1 MLYVNSHCDFKV
13 DKVNNFFL
21 DFKKFL
27 RYNKNSSYK
36 RRIYMNR
43 KIFGVIAAQPADM
56 EQREILSGIMEQAK
70 KYSIDIAVLSNIYN
84 PIETDDALKC
94 ENEIYDLILSN
105 EFDGFI
111 LISEAIINIDLQK
124 RIIYNLA
131 QQNKIPVVA
140 IGTPLPDFVLP
151 HFRFINTSDEDDTKA
166 ITNHLIEVHGFTN
179 IDILTGHKFIN
190 ASHLRVNGYKDALES
205 HGISF
210 DEQKVFFGDFWM
222 NSGHDLAN
230 KYISGELDLP
240 QAIICTNDYMAYG
253 LLDQFADYGIKVP
266 EDVTVIG
273 YEYVRERLYHTPI
286 LTTYQRNRKALG
298 VEAVDQ
304 LYEKLNNGSYPDVP
318 TFEGK
323 IINGDS
329 CSCGSAKQ
337 QLNYELKSMRAK
349 QINNFLNLF
358 GQFDHRLTECRN
370 IYDFFS
376 VCRDFKYLILN
387 VQEVYFCL
395 NDSWYENSVYSDAM
409 VCYSI
414 FQNSSAIS
422 MYKHEF
428 SKLFNSSSAA
438 YYFNPLFFSKKTIGY
453 VVLKCSS
460 PDDYNYTFRN
470 WLKSVANGL
479 EILHMKNDIQYL
491 TQCQSLSKQYDSLT
505 NLYNEKGMEIAYRSL
520 KNENHTDF
528 IFILLKICIFDN
540 TFSNA
545 EHKVNAIIDVSDAL
559 KEFCGSHD
567 ICGRINDTIFA
578 CFINGS
584 KADAELLADK
594 LTSFLIRKKR
604 YIENYG
610 MDSFICL
617 ATSCNSTSTY
627 SSLLEF
633 GTSHLDLQLKA
644 ISESRILPHYEE
656 MLKIRNKI
664 YMNPEQNY
672 SIDDIC
678 SSYSFSSGHFRSLYK
693 KCFQISFYQD
703 YINARISK
711 AKFLLCTTNLYVQE
725 IAEKCGYTDSKY
737 FLRQFSKTTGYTPN
751 QYRLLL

>member
-1 MLYVNSHCDFKV
+1 MD
-13 DKVNNFFL
+13 
-21 DFKKFL
+21 
-27 RYNKNSSYK
+27 
-36 RRIYMNR
+36 R
-43 KIFGVIAAQPADM
+43 KIFGVIFAQPADI
-56 EQREILSGIMEQAK
+56 EQREILTGIMEQAK
-70 KYSIDIAVLSNIYN
+70 MYDIDIVVLSNIYN
-84 PIETDDALKC
+84 PNETDDALNC

-124 RIIYNLA
+124 RIMRNLN
-131 QQNKIPVVA
+131 QQNNIPVVV

-151 HFRFINTSDEDDTKA
+151 HFRFINTSDEDDIKA
-166 ITNHLIEVHGFTN
+166 ITNHLIETHEFTN
-179 IDILTGHKFIN
+179 IDILMGNKFIDT
-190 ASHLRVNGYKDALES
+190 SHLRVNGYKEALES
-205 HGISF
+205 HGLSF
-210 DEQKVFFGDFWM
+210 DAQKVFFGDFLM
-222 NSGHDLAN
+222 NSVHDLAN
-230 KYISGELDLP
+230 KYISGELRLP
-240 QAIICTNDYMAYG
+240 QAILCTNDYMAYG

-273 YEYVRERLYHTPI
+273 YEYVRERLYHTPL

-298 VEAVDQ
+298 TEAVNQ
-304 LYEKLNNGSYPDVP
+304 LYEKLNNGSYPDTP
-318 TFEGK
+318 SFEGK
-323 IINGDS
+323 IICGDS
-329 CSCGSAKQ
+329 CTCGSVKQ
-337 QLNYELKSMRAK
+337 QFNNELKSMRAK

-370 IYDFFS
+370 IYEFFS
-376 VCRDFKYLILN
+376 VCRDFKYLIQN
-387 VQEVYFCL
+387 VQVVYFCL
-395 NDSWYENSVYSDAM
+395 NDSWYENTVYSDTM
-409 VCYSI
+409 VCYSV
-414 FQNSSAIS
+414 FQENNAIS
-422 MYKHEF
+422 MHKHEF

-438 YYFNPLFFSKKTIGY
+438 YYFNPLFFAKKTIGY

-460 PDDYNYTFRN
+460 PDDYDYTFRN

-491 TQCQSLSKQYDSLT
+491 TQCQSLSNQYDSLT
-505 NLYNEKGMEIAYRSL
+505 SLYNKKGMETAYRSL
-520 KNENHTDF
+520 KNENDADF

-545 EHKVNAIIDVSDAL
+545 EHKVNAMLDAADAL

-578 CFINGS
+578 CFINKS

-604 YIENYG
+604 YMENYG

-617 ATSCNSTSTY
+617 ATPCNSASTC
-627 SSLLEF
+627 SGLLEF
-633 GTSHLDLQLKA
+633 GTTHLDLQLKA
-644 ISESRILPHYEE
+644 IAKNRILPHYEE
-656 MLKIRNKI
+656 MLKIRNTI
-664 YMNPEQNY
+664 YMNPEQDY

-678 SSYSFSSGHFRSLYK
+678 SFYSFSSGHFRSLYK

-711 AKFLLCTTNLYVQE
+711 AKFLLCTTNLYIHE
-725 IAEKCGYTDSKY
+725 IAEKCGYHDEKY

-751 QYRLLL
+751 QYRLLS

>member
-1 MLYVNSHCDFKV
+1 MD
-13 DKVNNFFL
+13 
-21 DFKKFL
+21 
-27 RYNKNSSYK
+27 
-36 RRIYMNR
+36 R
-43 KIFGVIAAQPADM
+43 KIFGVIFAQPADI
-56 EQREILSGIMEQAK
+56 EQREILTGIMEQAK
-70 KYSIDIAVLSNIYN
+70 MYDIDIVVLSNIYN
-84 PIETDDALKC
+84 PNETDDALNC

-124 RIIYNLA
+124 RIMRNLN
-131 QQNKIPVVA
+131 QQNNIPVVV

-151 HFRFINTSDEDDTKA
+151 HFRFINTSDEDDIKA
-166 ITNHLIEVHGFTN
+166 ITNHLIETHEFTN
-179 IDILTGHKFIN
+179 IDILMGNKFIDT
-190 ASHLRVNGYKDALES
+190 SHLCVNGYKEALES
-205 HGISF
+205 HGLSF
-210 DEQKVFFGDFWM
+210 DAQKVFFGDFWM
-222 NSGHDLAN
+222 NSVHDLAN
-230 KYISGELDLP
+230 KYISGELRLP
-240 QAIICTNDYMAYG
+240 QAILCTNDYMAYG

-273 YEYVRERLYHTPI
+273 YEYVRERLYHTPL

-298 VEAVDQ
+298 TEAVNQ
-304 LYEKLNNGSYPDVP
+304 LYEKLNNGSYPDTP
-318 TFEGK
+318 SFEGK
-323 IINGDS
+323 IICGDS
-329 CSCGSAKQ
+329 CTCGSVKQ
-337 QLNYELKSMRAK
+337 QFNNELKSMRAK

-370 IYDFFS
+370 IYEFFS
-376 VCRDFKYLILN
+376 VCRDFKYLIQN
-387 VQEVYFCL
+387 VQVVYFCL
-395 NDSWYENSVYSDAM
+395 NDSWYENTVYSDTM
-409 VCYSI
+409 VCYSV
-414 FQNSSAIS
+414 FQENNAIS
-422 MYKHEF
+422 MHKHEF

-438 YYFNPLFFSKKTIGY
+438 YYFNPLFFAKKTIGY

-460 PDDYNYTFRN
+460 PDDYDYTFRN

-479 EILHMKNDIQYL
+479 DILHMKSDIQYL
-491 TQCQSLSKQYDSLT
+491 TQCQSLSNQYDSLT
-505 NLYNEKGMEIAYRSL
+505 SLYNKKGMETAYRSL
-520 KNENHTDF
+520 KNENDADF

-545 EHKVNAIIDVSDAL
+545 EHKVNAMLDAADAL

-578 CFINGS
+578 CFINKS

-604 YIENYG
+604 YMENYG

-617 ATSCNSTSTY
+617 ATPCNSASTC
-627 SSLLEF
+627 SGLLEF
-633 GTSHLDLQLKA
+633 GTTHLDLQLKA
-644 ISESRILPHYEE
+644 IAKNRILPHYEE
-656 MLKIRNKI
+656 MLKIRNTI
-664 YMNPEQNY
+664 YMNPEQDY

-678 SSYSFSSGHFRSLYK
+678 SFYSFSSGHFRSLYK

-711 AKFLLCTTNLYVQE
+711 AKFLLCTTNLYIHE
-725 IAEKCGYTDSKY
+725 IAEKCGYHDEKY

>member
-1 MLYVNSHCDFKV
+1 
-13 DKVNNFFL
+13 
-21 DFKKFL
+21 
-27 RYNKNSSYK
+27 
-36 RRIYMNR
+36 MNR

-111 LISEAIINIDLQK
+111 LISEAIINIELQK

>member
-1 MLYVNSHCDFKV
+1 
-13 DKVNNFFL
+13 
-21 DFKKFL
+21 
-27 RYNKNSSYK
+27 
-36 RRIYMNR
+36 MNR

-70 KYSIDIAVLSNIYN
+70 KYGIDIAVLSNIYN

-617 ATSCNSTSTY
+617 ATSCNSTSTC

-711 AKFLLCTTNLYVQE
+711 AKFLLCTTNLYVQK

>member
-1 MLYVNSHCDFKV
+1 
-13 DKVNNFFL
+13 
-21 DFKKFL
+21 
-27 RYNKNSSYK
+27 
-36 RRIYMNR
+36 MNR

-56 EQREILSGIMEQAK
+56 EQREILFGIMEQAK
-70 KYSIDIAVLSNIYN
+70 KYGIDIAVLSNIYN
-84 PIETDDALKC
+84 PNETDDALNC

-111 LISEAIINIDLQK
+111 LISEAIINIELQK
-124 RIIYNLA
+124 RIIHNLT
-131 QQNKIPVVA
+131 QQNHIPVVA

-151 HFRFINTSDEDDTKA
+151 HFRFINTSDEDDTKS
-166 ITNHLIEVHGFTN
+166 ITNHLIEAHGFTN
-179 IDILTGHKFIN
+179 IDILTGHKFIE
-190 ASHLRVNGYKDALES
+190 ASHLRVNGYKEALES

-210 DEQKVFFGDFWM
+210 DEQKVFFGNFWM

-230 KYISGELDLP
+230 KYISGELSLP

-253 LLDQFADYGIKVP
+253 LLDQFADYGINVP

-298 VEAVDQ
+298 AEAVDQ

-323 IINGDS
+323 IISGDS

-376 VCRDFKYLILN
+376 VCRDFKYLIHN

-395 NDSWYENSVYSDAM
+395 NDSWYENAIYSDTM
-409 VCYSI
+409 VCYSA
-414 FQNSSAIS
+414 FHEKSAIS
-422 MYKHEF
+422 MHKHEF

-438 YYFNPLFFSKKTIGY
+438 YYFNPLFFAKKTIGY

-460 PDDYNYTFRN
+460 PDDYDYTFRN

-491 TQCQSLSKQYDSLT
+491 TQCQSLSNQYDSLT
-505 NLYNEKGMEIAYRSL
+505 SLYNKKGMEAAYRSL
-520 KNENHTDF
+520 KNENNADF
-528 IFILLKICIFDN
+528 IFVLLKICIFDN

-545 EHKVNAIIDVSDAL
+545 EHKVNAILDAADAL
-559 KEFCGSHD
+559 KEFCGSHNV
-567 ICGRINDTIFA
+567 CGRINDTIFA

-594 LTSFLIRKKR
+594 LTSFLTRKKR
-604 YIENYG
+604 YMENYG

-617 ATSCNSTSTY
+617 ATSCNSTSTC
-627 SSLLEF
+627 SSLLDF

-644 ISESRILPHYEE
+644 ISESRILPYYEE
-656 MLKIRNKI
+656 MLKIRNTI
-664 YMNPEQNY
+664 YMNPEQDY

-678 SSYSFSSGHFRSLYK
+678 SFYSFSSGHFRSLYK

-711 AKFLLCTTNLYVQE
+711 AKFLLCTTNLYIQE
-725 IAEKCGYTDSKY
+725 IAEKCGYHDNKY